1 MTPFWMSLL
10 KRAMPVVI
18 EAGTSI
24 YKQRSAAKQAYE
36 AESPTVDSQNEQ
48 LHALQGAVI
57 RVETETESLS
67 RNQAQLMRAVTHL
80 RWASLAALVL
90 STLALVIVLSRY
102 L

>member
-1 MTPFWMSLL
+1 MTPFWLSLL

-24 YKQRSAAKQAYE
+24 YKQRSAAKQPHE
-36 AESPTVDSQNEQ
+36 AEPGTVKSQIEQ
-48 LHALQGAVI
+48 VEALQGAVM
-57 RVETETESLS
+57 RVATEMERLS
-67 RNQAQLMRAVTHL
+67 QNQAQIMRAVTHL